1 MNNATGLGIGGKDG
15 ALITNYLVFGGL
27 GFGMVNPL
35 EFAGNNLSDEISVP
49 LEMTF
54 GAGGV
59 FFEYIINPGDRI
71 EFSVPLNFMAGS
83 VHVYE
88 ISTETKIESSAMF
101 ILEPGINIDL
111 KISEFYSQSLFISYR
126 QAIGSSLVNLGDA
139 GISGLN
145 VGMLF
150 KFRT

>member
-27 GFGMVNPL
+27 GFGTVSPL
-35 EFAGNNLSDEISVP
+35 EFVGNNLSDEINVP

-71 EFSVPLNFMAGS
+71 EFSVPLNFMAGG

-88 ISTETKIESSAMF
+88 ICTETKIESSAMF

-111 KISEFYSQSLFISYR
+111 KISEFYSQS
-126 QAIGSSLVNLGDA
+126 
-139 GISGLN
+139 
-145 VGMLF
+145 
-150 KFRT
+150 